1 MPIPAAVI
9 AILQSVAGTL
19 ISKAPLAVQEKLSA
33 KKSLENDLESAWSG
47 ARQAILDEKIP
58 FDAFIRQEELSEVV
72 FKHALDPYWLISP
85 DENEIQLAVRTHWLE
100 DTRAGQAA
108 GRFVEHFVTAWKHTG
123 SFATCAQ
130 SFEQIKGNDLL
141 REIHVA
147 IENLSAKD
155 FSFKAASIPP
165 PEESLLIEYCRRLA
179 IRPAAQPVATRSVTE
194 KPLSKATGAPP
205 KPFPLEQAFADHRR
219 MVLLG
224 EGGLGKTMAL
234 RQRELTLAAKYAAG
248 GGSPAPVYVRLA
260 DYDGG
265 DIEALLAV
273 QVNRALTGSGLRLS
287 QTDEESVRALRAWL
301 DAQPDR
307 VEILLDGLNEVPETY
322 AAKFR
327 PSLDA
332 FLGHPQRVIFT
343 SRDQYADPLP
353 GQLIPEFLLQ
363 PLQPAEVN
371 DLLSKRLGSQS
382 APVLVRLSS
391 DEKLAAL
398 CRNPFMLELVTGL
411 VQSGSGTL
419 PENRALLIRASVA
432 EAVRALRA
440 EGKLTGAAA
449 RSGVVEEF
457 LAALGWKMLRAGRVS
472 ARYSS
477 VEPWN
482 LRPPG
487 SRFDLEAVLS
497 AASALRHLA
506 SAGNQSAPVEFRHP
520 LLRDYFGA
528 ERIAA
533 LLEEGNDLDVATDK
547 QYNAPDWSEAVKMA
561 AGLRGP
567 KSADLVQWLAA
578 QGCLDLAFD
587 CWAESEARNQPA
599 ATAQLAA
606 ALRARVN
613 PSNIEYADGIV
624 IHLGVLR
631 DPLAV
636 PLIVEFLERHASGA
650 HYEAI
655 PALEQ
660 IRSDDAL
667 AALVA
672 ALEKD
677 EETKREAADALR
689 RIGMDSVPA
698 LLRSSSGA
706 AETLLYELART
717 AVAPLTHALND
728 SDVGVR
734 ARAVRALGKS
744 GDQKSARRISELLD
758 TDQTRVRVE
767 APRALNQLGDLLAI
781 PALLRALN
789 PGTAAGATSP
799 EASPESDAAAN
810 NAVRFEAALAL
821 WERNW
826 EPAAARAVLLELYES
841 MGIYDWRKADILEAL
856 MLRPDQQIFDLVL
869 AACEDGNDRVRRT
882 ALQLLEHVP
891 GSIDHLLVKGLLDS
905 VRSVQSIAAACLLE
919 RHGEGAM
926 RWIRQAF
933 EESPSGQEHILDLI
947 DHRYGE
953 GGRKFLVQVLESGS
967 SEAVRATAAKSLSQ
981 FQHPDVAT
989 ALRKVLLNTD
999 PAREPWLTSEVIW
1012 SLQGSTD
1019 PAVSGRVRRLAE
1031 DSTID
1036 EKLRERARY
1045 ILHRQRKRA
1054 DA

>member
-33 KKSLENDLESAWSG
+33 KKSLENDLESAWSD

-100 DTRAGQAA
+100 DTHAGQAA

-301 DAQPDR
+301 DAQPDS

-343 SRDQYADPLP
+343 SRDQHADPLP
-353 GQLIPEFLLQ
+353 GQPIPEFFLQ

-371 DLLSKRLGSQS
+371 DLLSKKLGAQS
-382 APVLVRLSS
+382 APVLARLSS

-419 PENRALLIRASVA
+419 PENRALLIRASVS
-432 EAVRALRA
+432 EAVRALSA
-440 EGKLTGAAA
+440 QAKLTGAAA
-449 RSGVVEEF
+449 RSGVVEDF
-457 LAALGWKMLRAGRVS
+457 LAALGWRMLRAGRVS
-472 ARYSS
+472 ARYSA
-477 VEPWN
+477 VESWN

-487 SRFDLEAVLS
+487 SRFDLDAVLS

-506 SAGNQSAPVEFRHP
+506 SAGDHGAPIEFRHP

-533 LLEEGNDLDVATDK
+533 LLEEGNDLDAATDK
-547 QYNAPDWSEAVKMA
+547 QYNGPDWSEAVKMA

-567 KSADLVQWLAA
+567 KSAGLVQWLSA
-578 QGCLDLAFD
+578 QGSLDLAFD
-587 CWAESEARNQPA
+587 CWAESEARNDVA
-599 ATAQLAA
+599 ASANLAA
-606 ALRARVN
+606 ALRAWVN
-613 PSNIEYADGIV
+613 PSNIEFADGIV
-624 IHLGVLR
+624 IKLGELR

-636 PLIVEFLERHASGA
+636 PLIVEFLERRGSGA

-660 IRSDDAL
+660 IRTDDAL

-689 RIGMDSVPA
+689 RIGADSVPA
-698 LLRSSSGA
+698 LLRASSGA
-706 AETLLYELART
+706 AETALYELART
-717 AVAPLTHALND
+717 AVAPLTRALND
-728 SDVGVR
+728 SDAGVR
-734 ARAVRALGKS
+734 ARAVRTLGKS
-744 GDQKSARRISELLD
+744 GDQKSALRIGELLD
-758 TDQTRVRVE
+758 TDEPRVRVE
-767 APRALNQLGDLLAI
+767 AARALNQLGDPLAI

-789 PGTAAGATSP
+789 PGS
-799 EASPESDAAAN
+799 AAN

-826 EPAAARAVLLELYES
+826 EPAAARAVLLELFQS
-841 MGIYDWRKADILEAL
+841 MGKHAWWKSRHSGGSDAPAGSTNFRSGSPG
-856 MLRPDQQIFDLVL
+856 LR
-869 AACEDGNDRVRRT
+869 GRRRESSPHRLST
-882 ALQLLEHVP
+882 AGARARQHRP
-891 GSIDHLLVKGLLDS
+891 
-905 VRSVQSIAAACLLE
+905 RA
-919 RHGEGAM
+919 GEGTPG
-926 RWIRQAF
+926 F
-933 EESPSGQEHILDLI
+933 G
-947 DHRYGE
+947 GE
-953 GGRKFLVQVLESGS
+953 RPNHCG
-967 SEAVRATAAKSLSQ
+967 
-981 FQHPDVAT
+981 
-989 ALRKVLLNTD
+989 
-999 PAREPWLTSEVIW
+999 
-1012 SLQGSTD
+1012 
-1019 PAVSGRVRRLAE
+1019 
-1031 DSTID
+1031 
-1036 EKLRERARY
+1036 
-1045 ILHRQRKRA
+1045 
-1054 DA
+1054 